1 MKEQVVEPWSSA
13 LVETN
18 DFAVEHRLTFT
29 RRNQCPPKCVERI
42 ERMTVAGDELTATVL
57 DDGE

>member
-1 MKEQVVEPWSSA
+1 MGEIRELWSSA

-18 DFAVEHRLTFT
+18 DFTVEHLLTLT
-29 RRNQCPPKCVERI
+29 RPNQCLPKGVERI